1 MTAPGSTA
9 TPGTG
14 KRGPLGF
21 RARLGLAGRGPERL
35 EAFSDGVFA
44 IAITLLILEVRVPSG
59 EELSTSAALAAAL
72 SALWPSYL
80 AYAIGFSTIG
90 IMWINHHNLL
100 RHVERVDH
108 GLMLANLFLLGLVA
122 FVPFPTA
129 LLAATLTGPGQQLG
143 VLAFLVTFV
152 ALTVGFNVFWYAAR
166 RGGDLIRA
174 EADRRSIE
182 AITRAYALG
191 IPGSLL
197 ALAAGFVNPLVGLA
211 LSFALAG
218 FYLLPGSTG
227 T

>member
-9 TPGTG
+9 APGAG
-14 KRGPLGF
+14 KRGRLGF

-59 EELSTSAALAAAL
+59 EDLSSSARLADALW
-72 SALWPSYL
+72 ALWPSYL

-90 IMWINHHNLL
+90 VMWINHHNLL

-143 VLAFLVTFV
+143 VLTLLATFV
-152 ALTVGFNVFWYAAR
+152 ALTVAFNGFWYAAR
-166 RGGDLIRA
+166 RGGNLFRA
-174 EADRRSIE
+174 EADQRSIE
-182 AITRAYALG
+182 AITRSYGLG
-191 IPGSLL
+191 IPASLL
-197 ALAAGFVNPLVGLA
+197 ALAVGFVNPLLGLA
-211 LSFALAG
+211 LAFALAG

>member
-1 MTAPGSTA
+1 MAGTGDAAAAGS
-9 TPGTG
+9 G

-21 RARLGLAGRGPERL
+21 RAALGLAGRGPERL

-59 EELSTSAALAAAL
+59 EELSTSARLADALW
-72 SALWPSYL
+72 ALWPSYL

-108 GLMLANLFLLGLVA
+108 GLILANLLLLGVVA

-143 VLAFLVTFV
+143 VLADLATFV
-152 ALTVGFNVFWYAAR
+152 ALTVAFNLFWYAAR
-166 RGGDLIRA
+166 RGGNLFRA
-174 EADRRSIE
+174 EADQRSIE
-182 AITRAYALG
+182 AITRSYALG
-191 IPGSLL
+191 IPGGLFAL
-197 ALAAGFVNPLVGLA
+197 ALGFVNPLLGLA
-211 LSFALAG
+211 VSFVLAG

>member
-1 MTAPGSTA
+1 MAA
-9 TPGTG
+9 TDGVAAAG
-14 KRGPLGF
+14 KGRRGPLGF

-44 IAITLLILEVRVPSG
+44 IAITLLVLEIHVPSG
-59 EELSTSAALAAAL
+59 QELSTSAALADAL
-72 SALWPSYL
+72 RALWPSYL

-90 IMWINHHNLL
+90 VMWINHHNLL

-129 LLAATLTGPGQQLG
+129 LLAATLSGPGQQLG
-143 VLAFLVTFV
+143 VLAFLATFV

-166 RGGDLIRA
+166 RGGNLFRA
-174 EADRRSIE
+174 EADQRSIE
-182 AITRAYALG
+182 AITRSYALG
-191 IPGSLL
+191 IPGGLL
-197 ALAAGFVNPLVGLA
+197 ALAAGFANPLLGLA